1 MEDAGNMA
9 SYSTNSAV
17 VTTLLCGL
25 SRADL
30 LLPAPVPSS
39 PVQDALFFG
48 GRDLQIVP
56 GL

>member
-9 SYSTNSAV
+9 SYSTNSAA